1 MGLYKRK
8 SVTLDGFERRFRMG
22 LFDLYHAEYLWRRSH
37 AHLLSDEAFKAFFKN
52 LLSCCT
58 LHLEKISTEILELAG
73 NAARDNKKGRV
84 TPRHILLAVA
94 NDEELHLL
102 LKNVTIASG
111 GVLPRIEPEL
121 LAKKKG
127 RFATLPSPRSGPSS
141 PAPVTTTTKKAKPV
155 YTAPKK
161 TPRKAAAAAT
171 VKGKGKGKASKDLP
185 NSLSNQSGAITVL
198 SEKKLFLGQKLTV
211 IQGDII
217 NVTADAVLH
226 PTNASLH
233 MNSDVGQALEK
244 AGGKEF
250 QLEIKDILTS
260 NGSLDVASTVISPG
274 HNFPAKYVI
283 HCHMPSYGASNATE
297 LMEKAVK
304 NILSRADERNLKSL
318 AIPSI
323 SSGSSAFPKQQAAQ
337 IILKGISNYFVNI
350 LSSSLK
356 QIFFVL
362 HDMESI
368 GIYTSELANCFK
380 KSSFPSPNLVDVDN
394 TLIEFNAEPSLWEAL
409 PEQNL
414 TFDDYVLVDTDIA
427 VWGALSDAEIVSLD
441 HNNTESDEEKS
452 EELTPVTQSEAK
464 VSLNKLRNFF
474 LQNHVDA
481 DILQASFLLVNSIDK
496 VRLNA
501 LKQKKITDFFDKKY

>member
-1 MGLYKRK
+1 MNVLNEMSKWDYTNERVSLWMDLNGDFEWVCSTFTTQNIYGGAPMLICLAMRPSRLFLKICCRVVPSTWKR
-8 SVTLDGFERRFRMG
+8 SAVRNF
-22 LFDLYHAEYLWRRSH
+22 YLLITFLI
-37 AHLLSDEAFKAFFKN
+37 A
-52 LLSCCT
+52 
-58 LHLEKISTEILELAG
+58 EILELAG

-161 TPRKAAAAAT
+161 TPRKAAAT

-198 SEKKLFLGQKLTV
+198 SEKKLFLGQKIFYVETLVTQHISMQSSSSYLILLNMVLSTPVLAGTTGEQELHFHFIFVFGICIKDIFLTLNKTPKCLLSAIIGAVHTLSTSTATNSSDDEPVSLLTV

-368 GIYTSELANCFK
+368 GIYTSELAK
-380 KSSFPSPNLVDVDN
+380 
-394 TLIEFNAEPSLWEAL
+394 
-409 PEQNL
+409 
-414 TFDDYVLVDTDIA
+414 
-427 VWGALSDAEIVSLD
+427 LD
-441 HNNTESDEEKS
+441 S
-452 EELTPVTQSEAK
+452 
-464 VSLNKLRNFF
+464 
-474 LQNHVDA
+474 
-481 DILQASFLLVNSIDK
+481 
-496 VRLNA
+496 
-501 LKQKKITDFFDKKY
+501 